1 MPRRLV
7 SDLMSGEV
15 YSLPG
20 TASVLEAAR
29 LMSDSHIGAV
39 LIVEEGHL
47 KGIFTERDVLCRV
60 IAASQHP
67 GRTPLSDV
75 MTANPQTAIPKMKAL
90 AALLTMRDGGFRHL
104 PVVEDGQVKGIISMR
119 DFIGAEFQE
128 VDEQLEYAVL
138 LETDLQ

>member
-20 TASVLEAAR
+20 NASALEAAS
-29 LMSDSHIGAV
+29 LMSDHRIGAV
-39 LIVEEGHL
+39 LVVEEGDL
-47 KGIFTERDVLCRV
+47 TGIFTERDALCRV
-60 IAASQHP
+60 MAANQHP
-67 GRTPLSDV
+67 GKTPLSNV
-75 MTANPQTAIPKMKAL
+75 MTENPQTVRPKMKAVE
-90 AALLTMRDGGFRHL
+90 ALLLMRDGGFRHL

-128 VDEQLEYAVL
+128 VDRQIEYAEL
-138 LETDLQ
+138 LEADLQ